1 MQNFTKSSRTYK
13 LKNESDKDYK
23 YFVRFLE
30 LGSVSELANELKGK
44 TSERNLYYISERN
57 NWVERKNKIQ
67 TKVSVNSLN
76 KNIDKLAKI
85 QELEIDNT
93 IDSLYLV
100 EFTMNKVVYKL
111 QSKLEI
117 LLENEDENID
127 KLIKLSKDINLI
139 VSQYRKNSSNLKEK
153 LVNLGIKNKPKEI
166 EETLPTFNLNKQMA
180 ELENAF
186 KDLKIASADLHN
198 PNTALPFTEEEY
210 AELAAMF
217 ENNPDYEKFVK
228 TLNHCKN

>member
-1 MQNFTKSSRTYK
+1 NLATSTKSYK

-30 LGSVSELANELKGK
+30 LGSVTELANELKGK

-67 TKVSVNSLN
+67 TKVSVSSLD

-100 EFTMNKVVYKL
+100 EFTMNKVISKL
-111 QSKLEI
+111 QNKLEL
-117 LLENEDENID
+117 LLENEEENID
-127 KLIKLSKDINLI
+127 KITKLTKDINLI
-139 VSQYRKNSSNLKEK
+139 VSQYRKNSNNLKEK
-153 LVNLGIKNKPKEI
+153 LVDLGIKNKPKE
-166 EETLPTFNLNKQMA
+166 EEKVPTFNLDKQMS
-180 ELENAF
+180 ELNIALKDF
-186 KDLKIASADLHN
+186 KKTTADLL
-198 PNTALPFTEEEY
+198 NTNTDLPFTEEEY
-210 AELAAMF
+210 AEIATMF
-217 ENNPDYEKFVK
+217 DNDPEYEKFVK

>member
-1 MQNFTKSSRTYK
+1 MQNFSPSTKTYK

-30 LGSVSELANELKGK
+30 LSSVTELANELKGR

-76 KNIDKLAKI
+76 KNIDKLNKI

-100 EFTMNKVVYKL
+100 EFTMNKVVSKL
-111 QSKLEI
+111 QNKLEI
-117 LLENEDENID
+117 LLENEEENID
-127 KLIKLSKDINLI
+127 KIIKLTKDINLI
-139 VSQYRKNSSNLKEK
+139 VSQYK
-153 LVNLGIKNKPKEI
+153 
-166 EETLPTFNLNKQMA
+166 
-180 ELENAF
+180 
-186 KDLKIASADLHN
+186 
-198 PNTALPFTEEEY
+198 
-210 AELAAMF
+210 
-217 ENNPDYEKFVK
+217 K
-228 TLNHCKN
+228 T

>member
-1 MQNFTKSSRTYK
+1 MQNFSTSPKTYK

-30 LGSVSELANELKGK
+30 LGSVTELAKELRGK

-57 NWVERKNKIQ
+57 DWVERKNKIQ
-67 TKVSVNSLN
+67 TSVSN
-76 KNIDKLAKI
+76 KTLDNNIDKLNKI

-100 EFTMNKVVYKL
+100 EYTMNKVVSKL
-111 QSKLEI
+111 QNKLEL

-127 KLIKLSKDINLI
+127 KIIKLTKDINLI

-153 LVNLGIKNKPKEI
+153 LVDLGIKNKPKEE
-166 EETLPTFNLNKQMA
+166 EETVPTFNLNKQMA

-186 KDLKIASADLHN
+186 KDLKISTADLHN

-210 AELAAMF
+210 AEIAAMF
-217 ENNPDYEKFVK
+217 ENNPDYEEFEKS
-228 TLNHCKN
+228 LNHCKN

>member
-1 MQNFTKSSRTYK
+1 MQNLATSTKTYK

-30 LGSVSELANELKGK
+30 LDSVTELANELKGK

-67 TKVSVNSLN
+67 TKISVNTLD

-100 EFTMNKVVYKL
+100 EFTMNKVVAKL
-111 QSKLEI
+111 QNKLEI

-127 KLIKLSKDINLI
+127 KIIKLIKDINLI

-153 LVNLGIKNKPKEI
+153 LVDLGIKNKPKE
-166 EETLPTFNLNKQMA
+166 EEEKVPTFNLDKQLSELNNALKDFKKTTTNLLNINK
-180 ELENAF
+180 
-186 KDLKIASADLHN
+186 D
-198 PNTALPFTEEEY
+198 LPFTEEEY
-210 AELAAMF
+210 AEIATMF
-217 ENNPDYEKFVK
+217 DNDPEYKIFEK

>member
-1 MQNFTKSSRTYK
+1 MQNFTPSPKTYK

-30 LGSVSELANELKGK
+30 LGSVTELANELKGK
-44 TSERNLYYISERN
+44 TSERNLYYIAERN

-67 TKVSVNSLN
+67 TKVSVSSFN
-76 KNIDKLAKI
+76 KNINKLAKI

-100 EFTMNKVVYKL
+100 EFTMNKVVSKL

-127 KLIKLSKDINLI
+127 KIIKLTKDINLI
-139 VSQYRKNSSNLKEK
+139 VSQYRKNSINLKEK
-153 LVNLGIKNKPKEI
+153 LVDLGIKNKPKKE
-166 EETLPTFNLNKQMA
+166 EETLPTFNLDKQMS
-180 ELENAF
+180 ELNNAF
-186 KDLKIASADLHN
+186 KDLKNASADLKDMN
-198 PNTALPFTEEEY
+198 SDLPFTEEEY
-210 AELAAMF
+210 AEIAAMF
-217 ENNPDYEKFVK
+217 ENNPEYEKFVK
-228 TLNHCKN
+228 TLNH

>member
-1 MQNFTKSSRTYK
+1 MQNFTPSPKTYK

-30 LGSVSELANELKGK
+30 LGSVSDLANELKGK
-44 TSERNLYYISERN
+44 TSERNLYYIAERY
-57 NWVERKNKIQ
+57 NWIERKNKIR
-67 TKVSVNSLN
+67 TSVSNKTLD
-76 KNIDKLAKI
+76 KNIDKLNKI

-100 EFTMNKVVYKL
+100 EFTMNKVVSKL

-117 LLENEDENID
+117 LLENEEENID
-127 KLIKLSKDINLI
+127 KIIKLTKDINLI
-139 VSQYRKNSSNLKEK
+139 ISQYRKNSINLKEK
-153 LVNLGIKNKPKEI
+153 LVDLGIKNKPKEI
-166 EETLPTFNLNKQMA
+166 EETLPTFNLDKQMA

-186 KDLKIASADLHN
+186 KDLKIARADIKDMN
-198 PNTALPFTEEEY
+198 SDLPFTEEEY
-210 AELAAMF
+210 AEIAAMF
-217 ENNPDYEKFVK
+217 ENNPEYEKFVK

>member
-1 MQNFTKSSRTYK
+1 MQNFTPSPKTYK

-30 LGSVSELANELKGK
+30 LGSVAELANELKGK

-67 TKVSVNSLN
+67 ASVSVKTLD

-85 QELEIDNT
+85 QELEIDNI
-93 IDSLYLV
+93 IDSLYLI
-100 EFTMNKVVYKL
+100 EFTMNKVVSKL
-111 QSKLEI
+111 QNKLEI
-117 LLENEDENID
+117 LLENEEENID
-127 KLIKLSKDINLI
+127 KIIKLTKDINLI

-153 LVNLGIKNKPKEI
+153 LVDLGIKNKPI
-166 EETLPTFNLNKQMA
+166 VEEPVPTFNLDKQMA

-186 KDLKIASADLHN
+186 KDLKNASADLHN

-210 AELAAMF
+210 AEIAAMF
-217 ENNPDYEKFVK
+217 ENNPEYEKFVK